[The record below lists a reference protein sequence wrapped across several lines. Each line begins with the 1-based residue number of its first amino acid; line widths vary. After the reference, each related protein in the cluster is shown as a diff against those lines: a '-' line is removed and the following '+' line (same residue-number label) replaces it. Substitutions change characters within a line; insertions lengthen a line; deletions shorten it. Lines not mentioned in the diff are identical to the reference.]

1 MFHLALMLKVNYA
14 SGKLCMSIPSTGDR
28 RRRPISLLKQA
39 FLRVKN
45 VSPGLSCLLV
55 EDQTLM
61 AVLLRTMLQTSPQ
74 VGVIRLARSV
84 EEACHLIDQVPPDLL
99 ILDLGLPDGDGQQAA
114 LHLLKCHPE
123 PRIILLSA
131 QLHDFQCD
139 PSLLHHIHASVDK
152 TSAYKELMQALN
164 TLSSGPNNSPEGSTL
179 EGGIG
184 TLSVREL
191 EVFLLIGQ
199 GKSNKDIATVLNVS
213 VSTVESHRKAIAQQ
227 LGRSGA
233 ELVQLAAVHLYRTQ
247 NEPVVPPQR

>member
-1 MFHLALMLKVNYA
+1 MA
-14 SGKLCMSIPSTGDR
+14 IPNPGDR
-28 RRRPISLLKQA
+28 RRRPIAFLKQA
-39 FLRVKN
+39 TPRMEN

-61 AVLLRTMLQTSPQ
+61 AELLRTMLQTSPQ
-74 VGVIRLARSV
+74 IRVVRIARSV

-99 ILDLGLPDGDGQQAA
+99 ILDLGLPDGDGQQVG
-114 LHLLKCHPE
+114 LHLLKGHPA

-139 PSLLHHIHASVDK
+139 PSLIHHIHASVDK

-164 TLSSGPNNSPEGSTL
+164 TLSSEPNNSAEGETL
-179 EGGIG
+179 DGRIG

-191 EVFLLIGQ
+191 EVFLLIGH
-199 GKSNKDIATVLNVS
+199 GKSNRDIATALNVS

>member
-1 MFHLALMLKVNYA
+1 MA
-14 SGKLCMSIPSTGDR
+14 IPNPGDR
-28 RRRPISLLKQA
+28 RRRPIAFLKQA
-39 FLRVKN
+39 TPRMEN

-61 AVLLRTMLQTSPQ
+61 AELLRTMLQTSPQ
-74 VGVIRLARSV
+74 IRVVRIARSV

-99 ILDLGLPDGDGQQAA
+99 ILDLGLPDGDGQQVG
-114 LHLLKCHPE
+114 LHLLKRHPA

-139 PSLLHHIHASVDK
+139 PSLIHHIHASVDK

-164 TLSSGPNNSPEGSTL
+164 TLGSEPNNSAEGETL
-179 EGGIG
+179 DGRIG

-191 EVFLLIGQ
+191 EVFLLIGH
-199 GKSNKDIATVLNVS
+199 GKSNRDIATALNVS

>member
-1 MFHLALMLKVNYA
+1 MA
-14 SGKLCMSIPSTGDR
+14 IPNPGDR
-28 RRRPISLLKQA
+28 RRRRIPFLKQA
-39 FLRVKN
+39 IPRMEN

-61 AVLLRTMLQTSPQ
+61 AELLRSMLQTSPQ
-74 VGVIRLARSV
+74 IRVVRLARSV
-84 EEACHLIDQVPPDLL
+84 KEACLLIDQVPPDLL
-99 ILDLGLPDGDGQQAA
+99 ILDLGLPDGDGQQVG
-114 LHLLKCHPE
+114 LHLLKRHPA

-139 PSLLHHIHASVDK
+139 PSLIHHIHASVDK

-164 TLSSGPNNSPEGSTL
+164 TLSSGPNNSAEGATL
-179 EGGIG
+179 NGRIG

-191 EVFLLIGQ
+191 EVFLLIGH
-199 GKSNKDIATVLNVS
+199 GKSNRDIATALNVS